1 MWRPD
6 WRGVEP
12 LWVLVS
18 MGHPTNSPCW
28 YSGMTV
34 VRNCFWIYILSH
46 QPQKF
51 LRGPYFPSIVNTV
64 PCQSL
69 SRVCLCDAMDHSL
82 PGCPWNFPDK
92 HTGVGC
98 PFLILG
104 SLPDPGIEP
113 VSPALAGGFCTA
125 LCHLGSVAL
134 LIVVGIFNL
143 STTG

>member
-1 MWRPD
+1 
-6 WRGVEP
+6 
-12 LWVLVS
+12 
-18 MGHPTNSPCW
+18 MGFGIHGAS
-28 YSGMTV
+28 YKQSLLIL
-34 VRNCFWIYILSH
+34 RNDCSKKL
-46 QPQKF
+46 F
-51 LRGPYFPSIVNTV
+51 LDLYFIPPAAEVPKGALFPSIVNTV

-69 SRVCLCDAMDHSL
+69 SRVRLCDAMDHSL

-143 STTG
+143 STTW